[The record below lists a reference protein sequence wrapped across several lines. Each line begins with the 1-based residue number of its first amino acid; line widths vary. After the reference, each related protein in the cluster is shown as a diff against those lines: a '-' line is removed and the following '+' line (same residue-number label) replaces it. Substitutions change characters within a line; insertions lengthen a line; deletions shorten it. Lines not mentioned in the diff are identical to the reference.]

1 MKQATLILLVAAAT
15 MLPGCRKE
23 LPRADAPRPRIV
35 TYSPALTTI
44 VFAMGLGEHVVGVT
58 AFCELPAGQER
69 PVVGDCQNVSTEKFV
84 RVRPDVVLIQQDPA
98 TLGAVRRLLPDARI
112 EYFSLE
118 KIENVA
124 EAMERIGHLAGWPE
138 LGRRHRRAFE
148 DKLAAVRKSVAGLPR
163 PKVYFLTGANP
174 PAVAGRESFLHELI
188 ELAGGEDLSGQFA
201 RWSRISVEHIL
212 RDRPDVIVCQAYEDA
227 DRAREYLATLRGVPA
242 VENGRVFVVTDRRWT
257 IPSACLADLAGQ
269 LAGMLHP
276 ELREGGAAK

>member
-1 MKQATLILLVAAAT
+1 MKQATLILLAAAAL
-15 MLPGCRKE
+15 LPGCRKE

-35 TYSPALTTI
+35 TYSPALTAI
-44 VFAMGLGEHVVGVT
+44 AFEMGLGEHVVGVT
-58 AFCELPAGQER
+58 AFCELPDGQER

-84 RVRPDVVLIQQDPA
+84 RVRPDVVFIQQDPA
-98 TLGAVRRLLPDARI
+98 TLGAVQRLLPDAKI
-112 EYFSLE
+112 EYFSIE
-118 KIENVA
+118 KLSDIA
-124 EAMERIGHLAGWPE
+124 EAMERIGHLAGRPE

-148 DKLAAVRKSVAGLPR
+148 DRLAAVRNRVAGLPR

-212 RDRPDVIVCQAYEDA
+212 RDKPDVIVCQAYEDA

-257 IPSACLADLAGQ
+257 IPSACMADLAEQ
-269 LAGMLHP
+269 LAGMIHP
-276 ELREGGAAK
+276 GPSEGGAAK